1 MMKQDCV
8 TVTLGIDAHIK
19 FFILQ
24 EGNEGFH
31 YHHVRMFISIE
42 ASKLQQAI
50 SMMESFDLQTLKV
63 FNLSIVKRLFSHIK
77 RLHSLW
83 KS

>member
-8 TVTLGIDAHIK
+8 TVTLGIDAHVK

-42 ASKLQQAI
+42 APKLQQAI
-50 SMMESFDLQTLKV
+50 SMMESFDLQTLQV
-63 FNLSIVKRLFSHIK
+63 FQFVQSKKIIFTH
-77 RLHSLW
+77 
-83 KS
+83 